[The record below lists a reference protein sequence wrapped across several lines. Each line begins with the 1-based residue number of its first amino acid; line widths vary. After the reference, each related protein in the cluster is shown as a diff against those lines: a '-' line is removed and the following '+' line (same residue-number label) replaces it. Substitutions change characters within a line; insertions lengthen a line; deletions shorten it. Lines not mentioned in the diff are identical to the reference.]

1 MTMNKHMRAVGKVKD
16 RGRIKWTAMM
26 LPEHLKELRTWQDE
40 DELVKCPNLSEFDLQ
55 LIQEELEVAYRR
67 KCETRIKTWKAGV
80 IEQHQGSIEEIDLR
94 LMSII
99 MQEQMGTVR
108 IPVTEIISVQCVE

>member
-1 MTMNKHMRAVGKVKD
+1 MAPNRHMKSVGEVKD

-26 LPEHLKELRTWQDE
+26 LPEHIKELRTWQNE
-40 DELVKCPNLSEFDLQ
+40 DELVKRPKLSEFDLQ
-55 LIQEELEVAYRR
+55 LIQEELDVAYRR

-80 IEQHQGSIEEIDLR
+80 IIQHQGSIEQIDVR
-94 LMSII
+94 LMCII
-99 MQEQMGTVR
+99 LQDQMGTVR